1 MTLSGET
8 VDWAEALGPLGVLSV
23 GATARGLCHVGFGG
37 AADLRKEVL
46 KVRPTAVIVEDGD
59 RAHVCLQEIL
69 ALLEDPRRPYEGPLD
84 ILGTGFQKAVWT
96 ALRDIPP
103 GERRTYGDLAR
114 HVGAPTAVR
123 AVAGACAANRIAVVI
138 PCHRVVRSTGDIS
151 GYRWGRSVKAA
162 LLAREAR
169 GG

>member
-1 MTLSGET
+1 MKLSGET
-8 VDWAEALGPLGVLSV
+8 VDWAEAMSPLGALSV
-23 GATARGLCHVGFGG
+23 GSTARGLCHVGFGG

-46 KVRPTAVIVEDGD
+46 KARPRAVIVEDGD
-59 RAHVCLQEIL
+59 RARACLQDIL

-84 ILGTGFQKAVWT
+84 ILGTGFQTAVWT
-96 ALRDIPP
+96 ALRDIPA
-103 GERRTYGDLAR
+103 GERRTYSDLAR

-123 AVAGACAANRIAVVI
+123 AVAGACAANRLAVVI

-169 GG
+169 

>member
-84 ILGTGFQKAVWT
+84 ILGTGFQEAVWT